1 MELEGLDETEL
12 SHTSRLRARAVT
24 ALQQKRCT
32 DVRYGSWL
40 CENALLHVILAAVIL
55 ALLRGIG

>member
-1 MELEGLDETEL
+1 MRRRDFIKGIGGSTVAWPLA
-12 SHTSRLRARAVT
+12 ARA
-24 ALQQKRCT
+24 QQASNLPKEKVHRLW
-32 DVRYGSWL
+32 V

>member
-1 MELEGLDETEL
+1 LEMP
-12 SHTSRLRARAVT
+12 
-24 ALQQKRCT
+24 RCLLLT
-32 DVRYGSWL
+32 WL